1 MIKERLSLR
10 NCLEIPSRKMQP
22 GNFQKIVLS
31 VILFDIHNFSS
42 QFIIS
47 VVKMERGRNRS
58 WIMEPQ
64 FLKSLMSCSN
74 IRKLEEARTIRWSF
88 RQYSFYYKIAALVV
102 DACGTF

>member
-1 MIKERLSLR
+1 
-10 NCLEIPSRKMQP
+10 
-22 GNFQKIVLS
+22 
-31 VILFDIHNFSS
+31 
-42 QFIIS
+42 
-47 VVKMERGRNRS
+47 
-58 WIMEPQ
+58 MEPQ